1 MGHNKLPPHYQA
13 MLRKPDREVLMK
25 SLTLALSLLALLSP
39 SCAPFEGEPGEPGPP
54 GESGPKGPPGPPGPP
69 GQGDGAGETYLSI
82 AVQKVAPGEHSPAV
96 ALCGTGRALSG
107 GCQWGTEPGTMV
119 QVWYDKPAYEPE
131 DLTDVYGW
139 TCSARNLESVTIH
152 VVAWAVCEG
161 EK

>member
-1 MGHNKLPPHYQA
+1 
-13 MLRKPDREVLMK
+13 MK
-25 SLTLALSLLALLSP
+25 SLILALSLVALLP
-39 SCAPFEGEPGEPGPP
+39 SCEPYQGPEGREGPQGP
-54 GESGPKGPPGPPGPP
+54 QGPKGPQGPQGP
-69 GQGDGAGETYLSI
+69 QGGGLPSYLAIS
-82 AVQKVAPGEHSPAV
+82 VQKVAPGDHAPAL
-96 ALCGTGRALSG
+96 ALCEGGDRALSG

-131 DLTDVYGW
+131 DLADVYGW